1 MIVPRER
8 RAGPFVLRSV
18 EHDER
23 VRREHARGM
32 ALRLMETSWS
42 HFATL
47 TTRSPMSDA
56 ALARTFQNRFVRQL
70 SRLSGRRVDYFYAIE
85 RGADPHAGGHV
96 HALIYGTSLLTTRAI
111 RDEWTHGHTSVA
123 VYDRERDAALYV
135 SKGILLD
142 PDNYDVSRSW
152 PPRRHDSDH
161 AADERL
167 LARLEAQFG
176 R

>member
-1 MIVPRER
+1 MIVPREGR
-8 RAGPFVLRSV
+8 VGPFAVRSF
-18 EHDER
+18 EHEQR
-23 VRREHARGM
+23 VRRDHARGL

-47 TTRSPMSDA
+47 TTRSSMSDA
-56 ALARTFQNRFVRQL
+56 ALARAFQNRFIRQL

-96 HALIYGTSLLTTRAI
+96 HSLIYGTSLLTTRVI
-111 RDEWTHGHTSVA
+111 RNEWKHGHTSVA

-152 PPRRHDSDH
+152 PPLRNDPDH